1 MEKYLSS
8 LFDYKVKRQA
18 IILAAVFFI
27 ADKLTYFKPDLYVSS
42 YSNHILF
49 NYLVTLGLLT
59 AINSKD
65 KVDDER
71 SMQIRYGILK
81 FSIGF
86 FVVAFGITALLSS
99 NFDIKVLSMLTMLY
113 CLEGILALHLLLLL
127 LANRYNPTWIFKE
140 KTAPQNLNQMMVGFF
155 YAFYFIA
162 ALMIIVSL
170 IIK

>member
-1 MEKYLSS
+1 
-8 LFDYKVKRQA
+8 
-18 IILAAVFFI
+18 
-27 ADKLTYFKPDLYVSS
+27 
-42 YSNHILF
+42 
-49 NYLVTLGLLT
+49 LLT

-65 KVDDER
+65 KADDER

-81 FSIGF
+81 FSIGI
-86 FVVAFGITALLSS
+86 FVIVFGITALLSGYV
-99 NFDIKVLSMLTMLY
+99 DIKSLSMLAILY

-140 KTAPQNLNQMMVGFF
+140 KTAPQHLNQMMVGFF

-170 IIK
+170 IIKSDTP